1 MISKQAENYFRAKI
15 FRKSSDG
22 LIRLT
27 VNGNSMWPFLRHGQK
42 ISVRKLIRKDDIR
55 IGDVVVIQVRNFF
68 LVHRVLLKK
77 KSRNGKGLEYFTK
90 GDRRLVGDGWSEGEN
105 IVGLVQARQIGRL
118 FNFLVAIYSV
128 GLALAG
134 KILRRS

>member
-1 MISKQAENYFRAKI
+1 MISKQAENYF
-15 FRKSSDG
+15 KSRLLGKFSDK
-22 LIRLT
+22 LIEMT
-27 VNGNSMWPFLRHGQK
+27 VSGNSMWPFLRHGQEVV
-42 ISVRKLIRKDDIR
+42 VRRLMKDENCN
-55 IGDVVVIQVRNFF
+55 IGDIVVIKVRSFF
-68 LVHRVLLKK
+68 MIHRVLFRRTIK
-77 KSRNGKGLEYFTK
+77 KSNSWEYFTK

-134 KILRRS
+134 KMLRRS